1 MLRRPLC
8 KHIKTIE
15 SNVLNNSL
23 KDRYTAIME
32 CDTYVKPIEIQIIE
46 ELQNKV
52 SIDNKCGIEAA
63 IEQTMSQFQNQ
74 LLKHTKRASVE
85 QWTDHVTRNWSFV
98 SSNSMKMLLCFLELK
113 LHLTVIA

>member
-1 MLRRPLC
+1 
-8 KHIKTIE
+8 
-15 SNVLNNSL
+15 
-23 KDRYTAIME
+23 ME

-63 IEQTMSQFQNQ
+63 IEQTLSQFQNQ

-85 QWTDHVTRNWSFV
+85 Q
-98 SSNSMKMLLCFLELK
+98 
-113 LHLTVIA
+113 